1 MDRVFLDAN
10 VLFSAAY
17 SRDSGLIEL
26 WKLDVELITSS
37 YALEEA
43 RANIET
49 RERHERLNHLIKNVL
64 VIPTQTDWELP
75 EDFELAEKDRPI
87 LAAAVAAKAGYL
99 ITGDFTHFGKYFGTK
114 VFGVVILPP
123 ADCLRLHK

>member
-1 MDRVFLDAN
+1 MDRIFLDAN

-17 SRDSGLIEL
+17 SRDSGLHRI
-26 WKLDVELITSS
+26 WKLDVELSTSF

-49 RERHERLNHLIKNVL
+49 HEQDERLNHLIKSVF

-87 LAAAVAAKAGYL
+87 LAAAVAADAAYL
-99 ITGDFTHFGKYFGTK
+99 LTGDFTHFGKYFGKK
-114 VFGVVILPP
+114 VFGVVILP
-123 ADCLRLHK
+123 AANYLRLHK